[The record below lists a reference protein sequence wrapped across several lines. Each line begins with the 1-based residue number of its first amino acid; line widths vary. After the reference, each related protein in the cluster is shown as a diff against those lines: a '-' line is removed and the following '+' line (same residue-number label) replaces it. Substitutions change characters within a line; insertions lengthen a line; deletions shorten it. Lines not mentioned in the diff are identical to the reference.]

1 MSWSLGLRSD
11 AFPNEEAA
19 SLKYTVVTFVLSSPT
34 SIQYVNPAALRFI
47 LIVARTSLVEKSSLA
62 VVHPKYSAVDFRG
75 PEIG

>member
-1 MSWSLGLRSD
+1 M
-11 AFPNEEAA
+11 
-19 SLKYTVVTFVLSSPT
+19 
-34 SIQYVNPAALRFI
+34 QYVNPAALRFI